1 LSEINTL
8 NFDDISFSYKNHEKL
23 VLKGLNF
30 QLKKGEKIAIVGETG
45 SGKTTLLNLI
55 SSLLYPK
62 SGKIIINKQK
72 ELDYSS
78 NIRNNIGYVSQSV
91 YLSDNSIL
99 FNITFQNKISSKEMR
114 DLTSVLESLNLNKIN
129 NQPINLESPIGE
141 RGAKLS
147 GGQIQRVGIARALF
161 RDPSIM
167 ILDDATNALDNETEK
182 KILDYIFKKLDN
194 KIIILCTHK
203 KELIKYCDKIIEV
216 KNNEINI
223 TSNINN
229 KK

>member
-1 LSEINTL
+1 MSEINTL

-167 ILDDATNALDNETEK
+167 ILDEATNALDNETEK
-182 KILDYIFKKLDN
+182 KFLIIFL
-194 KIIILCTHK
+194 
-203 KELIKYCDKIIEV
+203 
-216 KNNEINI
+216 KN
-223 TSNINN
+223 
-229 KK
+229 

>member
-1 LSEINTL
+1 MFMIQIQYN
-8 NFDDISFSYKNHEKL
+8 
-23 VLKGLNF
+23 
-30 QLKKGEKIAIVGETG
+30 
-45 SGKTTLLNLI
+45 
-55 SSLLYPK
+55 P
-62 SGKIIINKQK
+62 
-72 ELDYSS
+72 
-78 NIRNNIGYVSQSV
+78 
-91 YLSDNSIL
+91 
-99 FNITFQNKISSKEMR
+99 
-114 DLTSVLESLNLNKIN
+114 NKIN

-147 GGQIQRVGIARALF
+147 GGQIQRIGIARALF

-167 ILDDATNALDNETEK
+167 ILDEATNALDNETEK

-194 KIIILCTHK
+194 KIIVLCTHK

-223 TSNINN
+223 ILNINN